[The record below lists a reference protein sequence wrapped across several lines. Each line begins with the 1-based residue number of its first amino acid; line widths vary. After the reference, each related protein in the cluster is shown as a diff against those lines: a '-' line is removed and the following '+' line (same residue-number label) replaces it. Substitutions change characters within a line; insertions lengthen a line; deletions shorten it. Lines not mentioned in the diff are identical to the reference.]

1 MFNNF
6 IALMLHY
13 HIYNLPRKKEMLR
26 HYSPRDVIWHS
37 RGLAGWKIGD
47 EWKFSQRYQ
56 RNLGR

>member
-26 HYSPRDVIWHS
+26 HYSPRDVIWHLERIS
-37 RGLAGWKIGD
+37 RLEDRG
-47 EWKFSQRYQ
+47 
-56 RNLGR
+56 